1 MNIILPDGQT
11 KTIEPGQSGYD
22 IALSISPGLA
32 KKSLAYAL
40 DGQLYDLH
48 WPIPQSGTFE
58 LITEKDSRALFM
70 LRHDASHLLA
80 QAITELFPGTRF
92 GVGPAID
99 EGFYYD
105 MDLPTPLS
113 EEDFP
118 KIEAVMHQLA
128 KQAFPITRHEI
139 SKKEAL
145 TKFADDPY
153 KIELIEKLE
162 GTISIYTQ
170 GNFTDL
176 CLGPH
181 FPNTSYNQHFKLLTT
196 AGAYWR
202 GDSKNKQLTRI
213 YGTAFFSKKDLE
225 DHLHL
230 LEERKKRDHRK
241 LGKELGL
248 FMMSDFGP
256 GFPFWLDKGMQVRKT
271 LENFWMSIHR
281 QAGYQLVQTPTMLSK
296 ELWETSGHWYNYKEN
311 MYVSEVDDREFAIK
325 PMNCPG
331 SMLVYKNA
339 FYSYKD
345 LPIRMGELGNVHRH
359 EASGALSGL
368 FRVRNFTQDDAHI
381 YCTPDQLAHEVQEI
395 VRLFDFFYTQVFH
408 LEYDVYLSTRP
419 EEKYIGS
426 IETWNASEKALG
438 DALTAM
444 GKTFTVNPGDGAF
457 YGPKLDFKLKDSVGR
472 TWQCGTVQLDMN
484 NPERFDLTYINEKNE
499 KVRPIMLHRVVY
511 GSLERFI
518 GILIEHYAGAFP
530 TWLAPLQ
537 VRLLPVHLDHH
548 ATYTETV
555 RSRLLA
561 AGLRVD
567 IDASNEKLGYRIRQA
582 QMEKI
587 PFSIVIGDKERD
599 ENLVTY
605 RRYGE
610 EKQVTI
616 ALDAFISLV
625 QQEVDAIMQLKFN
638 SLTSPDSVIS

>member
-1 MNIILPDGQT
+1 MNITLPDGQQ
-11 KTIEPGQSGYD
+11 KLIENGQSGYD
-22 IALSISPGLA
+22 VAMSISPGLA

-48 WPIPQSGTFE
+48 WPIPHPGSFE

-105 MDLPTPLS
+105 MDLPTPIS

-139 SKKEAL
+139 SKEEAL
-145 TKFADDPY
+145 KKFANDPY
-153 KIELIEKLE
+153 KTELIEKLE
-162 GTISIYTQ
+162 GTISMYTQ

-181 FPNTSYNQHFKLLTT
+181 FPNTSFNQHFKLLTT

-213 YGTAFFSKKDLE
+213 YGTAFFSKKDLD

-256 GFPFWLDKGMQVRKT
+256 GFPFWLDKGMQIRKT

-381 YCTPDQLAHEVQEI
+381 YCTPEQLAHEVQEI
-395 VRLFDFFYTQVFH
+395 VRLFDFFYTQIFH

-426 IETWNASEKALG
+426 IETWNASEKALA

-444 GKTFTVNPGDGAF
+444 GKSYTVNPGDGAF
-457 YGPKLDFKLKDSVGR
+457 YGPKLDFKLRDSVGR

-537 VRLLPVHLDHH
+537 IRILPVHLDYHS
-548 ATYTETV
+548 TYANDV
-555 RSRLLA
+555 VSRLKQ
-561 AGLRVD
+561 AGFRVD

-582 QMEKI
+582 QVEKI

-599 ENLVTY
+599 EQLVTY

-610 EKQVTI
+610 EKQVTLS
-616 ALDAFISLV
+616 LDAFIELV
-625 QQEVDAIMQLKFN
+625 RQEVDAIMSLRFN
-638 SLTSPDSVIS
+638 

>member
-1 MNIILPDGQT
+1 MPTLMFPDGQS
-11 KTIEPGQSGYD
+11 KTFAPGTTGFDVAS
-22 IALSISPGLA
+22 SISASLA
-32 KKSLAYAL
+32 KRVLAYAL
-40 DGQLYDLH
+40 DEQLYDLH
-48 WPIPQSGTFE
+48 WPVPHDGSIQ
-58 LITEKDSRALFM
+58 LITEKDPRALTM

-80 QAITELFPGTRF
+80 QAITQLYPGTLF
-92 GVGPAID
+92 GVGPAIE

-105 MDLPTPLS
+105 MDLPHPLS

-118 KIEAVMHQLA
+118 QIEATMHELA
-128 KQAFPITRHEI
+128 KKAFPITRQEI
-139 SKKEAL
+139 SKEEAL
-145 TKFADDPY
+145 KRFKHDPY
-153 KIELIEKLE
+153 KTELIQALE
-162 GTISIYTQ
+162 GTISIYSQ
-170 GNFTDL
+170 GDFTDL

-213 YGTAFFSKKDLE
+213 YGTAFFSASDLAT
-225 DHLHL
+225 HLHL

-271 LENFWMSIHR
+271 LENFWMTIHR

-296 ELWETSGHWYNYKEN
+296 ELWETSGHWQNYKEN
-311 MYVSEVDDREFAIK
+311 MYISEVDDREFAIK

-331 SMLVYKNA
+331 SMLVYKNG

-381 YCTPDQLAHEVQEI
+381 YCTPEQLAEEVQRI
-395 VRLFDFFYTQVFH
+395 VRLFDFFYTKVFH

-426 IETWNASEKALG
+426 LAIWEASEKALG

-444 GKTFTVNPGDGAF
+444 GRTFTVNPGDGAF

-530 TWLAPLQ
+530 TWLAPVQ
-537 VRLLPVHLDHH
+537 VKLLPVHLDFH
-548 ATYTETV
+548 AAYTHEVEDVLKT
-555 RSRLLA
+555 
-561 AGLRVD
+561 AGIRVEKD
-567 IDASNEKLGYRIRQA
+567 ESPEKLGYRIRQA
-582 QMEKI
+582 QVEKI

-599 ENLVTY
+599 QRLVTY

-610 EKQVTI
+610 EKQVTVS
-616 ALDAFISLV
+616 LDEFVILIR
-625 QQEVDAIMQLKFN
+625 QEIDAILQLR
-638 SLTSPDSVIS
+638 LD

>member
-1 MNIILPDGQT
+1 MNITLPDGQL
-11 KTIEPGQSGYD
+11 KLIENGQSGYD
-22 IALSISPGLA
+22 VAMSISPGLA

-48 WPIPQSGTFE
+48 WPIPHPGSFE

-105 MDLPTPLS
+105 MDLPTPIS

-139 SKKEAL
+139 SKEEAL
-145 TKFADDPY
+145 KKFANDPY
-153 KIELIEKLE
+153 KTELIEKLE
-162 GTISIYTQ
+162 GTISMYTQ

-213 YGTAFFSKKDLE
+213 YGTAFFSKKDLD

-256 GFPFWLDKGMQVRKT
+256 GFPFWLDKGMQIRKT

-381 YCTPDQLAHEVQEI
+381 YCTPEQLAHEVQEI
-395 VRLFDFFYTQVFH
+395 VRLFDFFYTQIFH

-426 IETWNASEKALG
+426 IETWNASEKALA

-444 GKTFTVNPGDGAF
+444 GKSYTVNPGDGAF

-537 VRLLPVHLDHH
+537 IRILPVHLDHH
-548 ATYTETV
+548 STYADHVLST
-555 RSRLLA
+555 LKQ
-561 AGLRVD
+561 AGFRVD

-582 QMEKI
+582 QVEKI

-599 ENLVTY
+599 EQLVTY

-616 ALDAFISLV
+616 SLDAFLELV
-625 QQEVDAIMQLKFN
+625 RQEVDAIMSLRFN
-638 SLTSPDSVIS
+638 

>member
-1 MNIILPDGQT
+1 MELMLPDGKVLPVQ
-11 KTIEPGQSGYD
+11 PGTTGLDVAQ
-22 IALSISPGLA
+22 SISPSLA
-32 KKSLAYAL
+32 KRVLAYSL
-40 DGQLYDLH
+40 NGNLYDLY
-48 WPIPQSGTFE
+48 WPIQGSGSFT
-58 LITEKDSRALFM
+58 LLTQKDAQALTM

-80 QAITELFPGTRF
+80 QAIIKLFPGTKF
-92 GVGPAID
+92 GVGPAIE

-105 MDLPTPLS
+105 MDVPQPIS

-118 KIEAVMHQLA
+118 RIEATMLELA
-128 KQAFPITRHEI
+128 KAAFPIRRKEV
-139 SKKEAL
+139 SRDEAL
-145 TKFADDPY
+145 VMFKDDPY
-153 KIELIEKLE
+153 KTEMIQALK
-162 GTISIYTQ
+162 GTISLYSQ
-170 GNFTDL
+170 GDFTDL

-181 FPNTSYNQHFKLLTT
+181 FVNTSYNLFFKLLTT

-213 YGTAFFSKKDLE
+213 YGTAFFSKKELD
-225 DHLHL
+225 DHLVL

-256 GFPFWLDKGMQVRKT
+256 GFPFWLNKGMILRKT
-271 LENFWMSIHR
+271 LENFWIDVHR
-281 QAGYQLVQTPTMLSK
+281 ADGYQLVQTPTMLSK
-296 ELWETSGHWYNYKEN
+296 ELWETSGHWHNYRDN
-311 MYVSEVDDREFAIK
+311 MYTSDIDDHEYAIK

-331 SMLVYKNA
+331 SMLVYKHG

-381 YCTPDQLAHEVQEI
+381 YCTPEQLESEVKAI
-395 VRLFDFFYTQVFH
+395 VRLFDFFYKKVFAID
-408 LEYDVYLSTRP
+408 YDVYLSTRP

-426 IETWNASEKALG
+426 IETWNRSEKALG

-484 NPERFDLTYINEKNE
+484 NPERFDLTYINDKNE
-499 KVRPIMLHRVVY
+499 KVRPVMLHRVVY

-530 TWLAPLQ
+530 TWLAPVQ
-537 VRLLPVHLDHH
+537 VKILPVNQAVHQ
-548 ATYTETV
+548 AYTDEV
-555 RSRLLA
+555 YQACLA
-561 AGLRVD
+561 RGLRVE
-567 IDASNEKLGYRIRQA
+567 IDQSNEKLGYRIRQA
-582 QMEKI
+582 QMEKV
-587 PFSIVIGDKERD
+587 PYSVVIGDKERD
-599 ENLVTY
+599 GKLLTY
-605 RRYGE
+605 RPYGSE
-610 EKQVTI
+610 TQTTVSLDEFLTKVVKEVQAVLSLRI
-616 ALDAFISLV
+616 AD
-625 QQEVDAIMQLKFN
+625 VDK
-638 SLTSPDSVIS
+638 V

>member
-1 MNIILPDGQT
+1 MELMLPDGKVLPVQ
-11 KTIEPGQSGYD
+11 PGTTGLDVAQ
-22 IALSISPGLA
+22 SISPSLA
-32 KKSLAYAL
+32 KRVLAYSL
-40 DGQLYDLH
+40 NGNLYDLY
-48 WPIPQSGTFE
+48 WPIQGSGSFT
-58 LITEKDSRALFM
+58 LLTQKDAQALTM

-80 QAITELFPGTRF
+80 QAIIKLFPGTKF
-92 GVGPAID
+92 GVGPAIE

-105 MDLPTPLS
+105 MDVPQPIS

-118 KIEAVMHQLA
+118 RIEATMLELA
-128 KQAFPITRHEI
+128 KAAFPIRRKEV
-139 SKKEAL
+139 SRDEAL
-145 TKFADDPY
+145 VMFKDDPY
-153 KIELIEKLE
+153 KTEMIQALK
-162 GTISIYTQ
+162 GTISLYSQ
-170 GNFTDL
+170 GDFTDL

-181 FPNTSYNQHFKLLTT
+181 FVNTSYNLFFKLLTT

-213 YGTAFFSKKDLE
+213 YGTAFFSKKELD
-225 DHLHL
+225 DHLAL

-256 GFPFWLDKGMQVRKT
+256 GFPFWLNKGMILRKT
-271 LENFWMSIHR
+271 LENFWIDVHR
-281 QAGYQLVQTPTMLSK
+281 ADGYQLVQTPTMLSK
-296 ELWETSGHWYNYKEN
+296 ELWETSGHWHNYRDN
-311 MYVSEVDDREFAIK
+311 MYTSDIDDHEYAIK

-331 SMLVYKNA
+331 SMLVYKHG

-381 YCTPDQLAHEVQEI
+381 YCTPEQLESEVKAI
-395 VRLFDFFYTQVFH
+395 VRLFDFFYKKVFAID
-408 LEYDVYLSTRP
+408 YDVYLSTRP

-426 IETWNASEKALG
+426 IETWNRSEKALG

-484 NPERFDLTYINEKNE
+484 NPERFDLTYINDKNE
-499 KVRPIMLHRVVY
+499 KVRPVMLHRVVY

-530 TWLAPLQ
+530 TWLAPVQ
-537 VRLLPVHLDHH
+537 VKILPVNQAVHQ
-548 ATYTETV
+548 AYTDEV
-555 RSRLLA
+555 YQACLA
-561 AGLRVD
+561 RGLRVE
-567 IDASNEKLGYRIRQA
+567 IDQSNEKLGYRIRQA
-582 QMEKI
+582 QMEKV
-587 PFSIVIGDKERD
+587 PYSVVIGDKERD
-599 ENLVTY
+599 GKLLTY
-605 RRYGE
+605 RPYGSE
-610 EKQVTI
+610 TQTTVSLDEFLTKVVKEVQAVLSLRI
-616 ALDAFISLV
+616 AD
-625 QQEVDAIMQLKFN
+625 VDK
-638 SLTSPDSVIS
+638 V

>member
-1 MNIILPDGQT
+1 MDIILPDG
-11 KTIEPGQSGYD
+11 KVMPILPGTTGLEVAQ
-22 IALSISPGLA
+22 SISSSLA
-32 KKSLAYAL
+32 KRVLAYTL
-40 DGQLYDLH
+40 NGQLYDLY
-48 WPIPQSGTFE
+48 WPIPGPGTFT
-58 LITEKDSRALFM
+58 LLSQKDGETLAM

-80 QAITELFPGTRF
+80 QAIIKLFPGTKF

-105 MDLPTPLS
+105 MDLPQPIS

-118 KIEAVMHQLA
+118 RIEATMTELA
-128 KQAFPITRHEI
+128 KAAFPIRRKEV
-139 SKKEAL
+139 SRDEAL
-145 TKFADDPY
+145 AFFKDDPY
-153 KIELIEKLE
+153 KTEMIEKLT
-162 GTISIYTQ
+162 GTISLYTQ
-170 GNFTDL
+170 GDFTDL

-181 FPNTSYNQHFKLLTT
+181 FINTSYNQFFKLLTT

-213 YGTAFFSKKDLE
+213 YGTAFFSKKELD
-225 DHLHL
+225 DHLAL

-256 GFPFWLDKGMQVRKT
+256 GFPFWLNKGLVLRKT
-271 LENFWMSIHR
+271 LENFWIDVHR
-281 QAGYQLVQTPTMLSK
+281 ADGYQLVQTPTMLSK
-296 ELWETSGHWYNYKEN
+296 ELWETSGHWHNYRDN
-311 MYVSEVDDREFAIK
+311 MYTSEIDDHEYAIK

-331 SMLVYKNA
+331 SMLVYKHG

-381 YCTPDQLAHEVQEI
+381 YCTPEQLESEVKAI
-395 VRLFDFFYTQVFH
+395 VRLFDFFYKTVFAID
-408 LEYDVYLSTRP
+408 YDVYLSTRP
-419 EEKYIGS
+419 QEKYIGS
-426 IETWNASEKALG
+426 IATWERSEKALG

-444 GKTFTVNPGDGAF
+444 GKTYKVNPGDRAF

-499 KVRPIMLHRVVY
+499 KVRPVMLHRVVY

-530 TWLAPLQ
+530 TWLAPVQ
-537 VRLLPVHLDHH
+537 VKILPVNLAFHQ
-548 ATYTETV
+548 AYTDEV
-555 RSRLLA
+555 YKACLA
-561 AGLRVD
+561 QGLRVE
-567 IDASNEKLGYRIRQA
+567 IDQSNEKLGYRIRQA
-582 QMEKI
+582 QMEKV
-587 PFSIVIGDKERD
+587 PYSIVIGDKERD
-599 ENLVTY
+599 GRLLTY
-605 RRYGE
+605 RPYGSDT
-610 EKQVTI
+610 QTTV
-616 ALDAFISLV
+616 ALATFITMVVKEVQAIISLRIAD
-625 QQEVDAIMQLKFN
+625 VDK
-638 SLTSPDSVIS
+638 V

>member
-1 MNIILPDGQT
+1 MELMLPDGKVLPVQ
-11 KTIEPGQSGYD
+11 PGTTGLDVAQ
-22 IALSISPGLA
+22 SISPSLA
-32 KKSLAYAL
+32 KRVLAYSL
-40 DGQLYDLH
+40 NGNLYDLY
-48 WPIPQSGTFE
+48 WPIQGSGSFT
-58 LITEKDSRALFM
+58 LLTQKDAQALTM

-80 QAITELFPGTRF
+80 QAIIKLFPGTKF
-92 GVGPAID
+92 GVGPAIE

-105 MDLPTPLS
+105 MDVPQPIS

-118 KIEAVMHQLA
+118 RIEATMLELA
-128 KQAFPITRHEI
+128 KAAFPIRRKEV
-139 SKKEAL
+139 SRDEAL
-145 TKFADDPY
+145 AMFKDDPY
-153 KIELIEKLE
+153 KTEMIQALK
-162 GTISIYTQ
+162 GTISLYSQ
-170 GNFTDL
+170 GDFTDL

-181 FPNTSYNQHFKLLTT
+181 FVNTSYNLFFKLLTT

-213 YGTAFFSKKDLE
+213 YGTAFFSKKELD
-225 DHLHL
+225 DHLVL

-256 GFPFWLDKGMQVRKT
+256 GFPFWLNKGMILRKT
-271 LENFWMSIHR
+271 LENFWIDVHR
-281 QAGYQLVQTPTMLSK
+281 ADGYQLVQTPTMLSK
-296 ELWETSGHWYNYKEN
+296 ELWETSGHWHNYRDN
-311 MYVSEVDDREFAIK
+311 MYTSDIDDHEYAIK

-331 SMLVYKNA
+331 SMLVYKHG

-381 YCTPDQLAHEVQEI
+381 YCTPEQLESEVKAI
-395 VRLFDFFYTQVFH
+395 VRLFDFFYKKVFAID
-408 LEYDVYLSTRP
+408 YDVYLSTRP

-426 IETWNASEKALG
+426 IETWNRSEKALG

-484 NPERFDLTYINEKNE
+484 NPERFDLTYINDKNE
-499 KVRPIMLHRVVY
+499 KVRPVMLHRVVY

-530 TWLAPLQ
+530 TWLAPVQ
-537 VRLLPVHLDHH
+537 VKILPVNQAVHQ
-548 ATYTETV
+548 AYTDEV
-555 RSRLLA
+555 YQACLA
-561 AGLRVD
+561 KGLRVE
-567 IDASNEKLGYRIRQA
+567 IDQSNEKLGYRIRQA
-582 QMEKI
+582 QMEKV
-587 PFSIVIGDKERD
+587 PYSVVIGDKERD
-599 ENLVTY
+599 GKLLTY
-605 RRYGE
+605 RPYGSE
-610 EKQVTI
+610 TQTTVSLDEFLTKVVKEVQAVLSLRI
-616 ALDAFISLV
+616 AD
-625 QQEVDAIMQLKFN
+625 VDK
-638 SLTSPDSVIS
+638 V

>member
-1 MNIILPDGQT
+1 MNLILPDGKSMT
-11 KTIEPGQSGYD
+11 IAAGKTGYD
-22 IALSISPGLA
+22 VAHSISPSLA
-32 KKSLAYAL
+32 KRVLAYQL
-40 DGQLYDLH
+40 DGKTFDLH
-48 WPIPQSGTFE
+48 WPIPHDGQFK
-58 LITEKDSRALFM
+58 LLTEKDPEALPM

-80 QAITELFPGTRF
+80 QAIIALYPGTKF

-105 MDLPTPLS
+105 MDLPKPIS

-118 KIEAVMHQLA
+118 VIEAKMAALA
-128 KQAFPITRHEI
+128 KQAFPISRKELT
-139 SKKEAL
+139 KAEAL
-145 TKFADDPY
+145 TMFASDPY
-153 KIELIEKLE
+153 KTEMIQALT

-170 GNFTDL
+170 GDFTDL

-181 FPNTSYNQHFKLLTT
+181 FPNTSYNQHFKLLST

-213 YGTAFFSKKDLE
+213 YGTAFFSKQDL
-225 DHLHL
+225 DQYVTMM
-230 LEERKKRDHRK
+230 EERKKRDHRK

-248 FMMSDFGP
+248 FMISDFGP
-256 GFPFWLDKGMQVRKT
+256 GFPFWLNKGMILRKT
-271 LENFWMSIHR
+271 LENFWIDVHR
-281 QAGYQLVQTPTMLSK
+281 AAGYQLVQTPTMLSK
-296 ELWETSGHWYNYKEN
+296 ELWETSGHWFNYRDN
-311 MYVSEVDDREFAIK
+311 MYVSEVDEKEYAIK

-331 SMLVYKNA
+331 SMLVYKNE

-381 YCTPDQLAHEVQEI
+381 YCTPTQLESEVREI
-395 VRLFDFFYTQVFH
+395 VKLFDFFYKQVFH
-408 LEYDVYLSTRP
+408 LDYDVYLSTRP

-426 IETWNASEKALG
+426 IETWNQSEKALA

-444 GKTFTVNPGDGAF
+444 GKSFKVNPGDGAF

-499 KVRPIMLHRVVY
+499 KVRPVMLHRVVY

-530 TWLAPLQ
+530 TWLAPVQ
-537 VRLLPVHLDHH
+537 IKILPVNQSIHLDY
-548 ATYTETV
+548 AYQIKK
-555 RSRLLA
+555 A
-561 AGLRVD
+561 AAALGLRAEV
-567 IDASNEKLGYRIRQA
+567 DASNEKLGYRIRQA
-582 QMEKI
+582 QVEKI
-587 PFSIVIGDKERD
+587 PYSIVLGDKERD
-599 ENLVTY
+599 EQLVTY
-605 RRYGE
+605 RPYGSE
-610 EKQVTI
+610 QQVTVTMQ
-616 ALDAFISLV
+616 AFLTKV
-625 QQEVDAIMQLKFN
+625 QEEVTKITNLR
-638 SLTSPDSVIS
+638 IG